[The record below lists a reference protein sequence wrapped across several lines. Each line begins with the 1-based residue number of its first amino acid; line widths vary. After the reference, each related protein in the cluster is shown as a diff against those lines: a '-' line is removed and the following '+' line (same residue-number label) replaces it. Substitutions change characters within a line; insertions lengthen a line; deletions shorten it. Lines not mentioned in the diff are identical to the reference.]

1 MSKRRITESISMPEL
16 DELLKSI
23 PLETRVRISLQMSD
37 ITKWDNGDWVGDR
50 ELLEKQVS
58 AIMQDVKEWIADGMP
73 SVQVSDTTDVD
84 SSNDPDKQSPQ

>member
-84 SSNDPDKQSPQ
+84 SSTDPDKQSPQ